1 MGARCNETEG
11 IHSRARLNFSLLIEN
26 ASVITFPFEVFA
38 DFYEFKLIVRN
49 NSVWIRHVHFHRR
62 FVRGLCTFIDLI
74 N

>member
-11 IHSRARLNFSLLIEN
+11 IHSRTWLNFSVLIEN
-26 ASVITFPFEVFA
+26 TSVITFSFEVFT
-38 DFYEFKLIVRN
+38 DSYEFELIVRH

-62 FVRGLCTFIDLI
+62 LIWGVCTFIDLL